1 MNEMTEFNLFIL
13 PMRAL
18 RTGFRDGMTDQL
30 FRDRAGRLSGDEPVG
45 SLRGGGFQLS
55 P

>member
-18 RTGFRDGMTDQL
+18 RTGFRDGVMDKSYSETEL
-30 FRDRAGRLSGDEPVG
+30 
-45 SLRGGGFQLS
+45 GG
-55 P
+55 